1 MPNIQKV
8 LLVEYNEGED
18 FFDKWIEYLTPKHHL
33 TKSEQKLLA
42 ACLRTRHELSK
53 VIRDKDVLDE
63 TCLNETYRSKIKQ
76 DLGLSNQ
83 QFLNLVGHLKK
94 LKIFIPRYAPFS
106 EKVAYY
112 KISPSF
118 IPPYEDGEE
127 FRLLILFKD
136 VQRDLQTG
144 SEGVQSSGETSK
156 EGLQVLDR
164 GDSSDNE

>member
-1 MPNIQKV
+1 MNNIQKV

-33 TKSEQKLLA
+33 TKSEQRLLA

-63 TCLNETYRSKIKQ
+63 TCLNETYRSKIKR

-127 FRLLILFKD
+127 FKLLILFKD
-136 VQRDLQTG
+136 AEGDIQTG
-144 SEGVQSSGETSK
+144 GEGVQSSGITS
-156 EGLQVLDR
+156 EESVQGVYR
-164 GDSSDNE
+164 GDSENNE